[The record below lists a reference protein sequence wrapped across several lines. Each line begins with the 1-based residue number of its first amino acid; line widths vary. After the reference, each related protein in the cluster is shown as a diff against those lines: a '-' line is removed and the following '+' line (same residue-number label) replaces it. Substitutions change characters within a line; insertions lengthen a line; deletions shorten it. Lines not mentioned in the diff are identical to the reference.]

1 MSNHQPSIRRVRR
14 LAPLALFIVMIL
26 PLRLGWGQEQP
37 AQHDQSQHDHSQMQH
52 DHSQMQH
59 DHSQHGAQP
68 AKKSKVDSKSKASS
82 KKKASEKHSGHT
94 PSAKGGNSKHD
105 GHVRPKTGARTHAGH
120 AAGATSS
127 EQHGGHDMPGHM
139 PGRHGGMV
147 GFLGPYSI
155 NREGSGTSWLPDTT
169 PHEGVHGQY
178 GDWMTMWHA
187 LFNGV
192 YDHQG
197 GRRGGQKTF
206 LNGMW
211 MGMAQRPLGDGTFG
225 LRAMLSPDPFMGKSG
240 YPLLFATGET
250 ADGRTHLVDRQHPHE
265 LFMELAAIYSYNL
278 SKNSSVFLYAGLP
291 GEPALGPSAFMHRLG
306 GMDIPEAPITHHW
319 LDSTHITFGV
329 LTAGVVLD
337 KWKVEASA
345 FRGREPDEHRF
356 DIETPSLDSF
366 SARLTYNPIQQLSM
380 QVSAGHLHSPEK
392 LEPDRN
398 EDRVTAS
405 ATYTQPFG
413 DNNIWS
419 TTFAWGRKMLQ
430 PGDTLDGFML
440 ESALIFQK
448 TYTLFL
454 RAERVDENELFHHVH
469 DFEGRIFTVNK
480 VSVGGIYDVPLHPNV
495 KFGIGGLVSTYGIP
509 SEIKP
514 FYGNDPF
521 SYMVFGRLKVQ

>member
-1 MSNHQPSIRRVRR
+1 
-14 LAPLALFIVMIL
+14 
-26 PLRLGWGQEQP
+26 
-37 AQHDQSQHDHSQMQH
+37 
-52 DHSQMQH
+52 
-59 DHSQHGAQP
+59 
-68 AKKSKVDSKSKASS
+68 
-82 KKKASEKHSGHT
+82 
-94 PSAKGGNSKHD
+94 
-105 GHVRPKTGARTHAGH
+105 
-120 AAGATSS
+120 
-127 EQHGGHDMPGHM
+127 
-139 PGRHGGMV
+139 
-147 GFLGPYSI
+147 
-155 NREGSGTSWLPDTT
+155 
-169 PHEGVHGQY
+169 
-178 GDWMTMWHA
+178 MTMWHA

-206 LNGMW
+206 LSGMW

-240 YPLLFATGET
+240 YPLLFATSEM

-329 LTAGVVLD
+329 LTAGLVLD

-366 SARLTYNPIQQLSM
+366 SARLTFNPIQQLSM